1 MWHALYLST
10 IIVGFGISAG
20 LLIPLLGTLADICDE
35 YRYVS
40 MTVLKGHILQAT
52 LVFVIWFCIF
62 TFTIYL
68 CTIGIGG

>member
-1 MWHALYLST
+1 MWHSLYIST
-10 IIVGFGISAG
+10 IIVGVGISAG

-40 MTVLKGHILQAT
+40 MPTLKGHILQAT
-52 LVFVIWFCIF
+52 ILFGIWFCIF

-68 CTIGIGG
+68 CTLGGK